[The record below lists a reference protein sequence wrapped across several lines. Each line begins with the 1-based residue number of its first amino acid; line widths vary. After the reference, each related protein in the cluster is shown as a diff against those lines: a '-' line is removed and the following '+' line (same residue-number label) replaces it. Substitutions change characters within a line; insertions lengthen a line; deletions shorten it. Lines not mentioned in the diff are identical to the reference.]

1 MTVSKL
7 IRNAVNEGVFLDVK
21 GDDLTFKLSVDV
33 FPEDLKQKIIE
44 NKKEIVDFIKK
55 SKVLPEKE
63 NIPKIDRYERKGE
76 VILPSFSQ
84 QRLWMIDHLEGSSC
98 EYNIPM
104 SLRVKGHF
112 DISSARLA
120 IERIIKRHE
129 SLRTNFAIVD
139 DVPVQV
145 IKNDFQFELQAHDL
159 KEYSQTEQERRI
171 RELINS
177 DRTKIFN
184 LSSDLLVRASYII
197 LSPESGILLFNVHH
211 IAFDAWSTSILAN
224 EFIEQYEFA
233 RAGKPDLAAPLKIQ
247 YADYAQWQRDWLQG
261 SVLEKQLNFWKSQ
274 LENIPEVHG
283 LPLDYTR
290 PNVKSRKGAR
300 VVSLIPRE
308 VSRKLNRIAL
318 KYDVTLFMLLQAAL
332 AILFSKYSRS
342 SDVVLG
348 TLVANRMHYELEPL
362 IGFFVNTLV
371 LRTKT
376 SFSRFDELLN
386 SVKNT
391 NIDVQSNQDIPFEY
405 LVEHCKVSRSANY

>member
-139 DVPVQV
+139 DVPV
-145 IKNDFQFELQAHDL
+145 
-159 KEYSQTEQERRI
+159 
-171 RELINS
+171 
-177 DRTKIFN
+177 
-184 LSSDLLVRASYII
+184 
-197 LSPESGILLFNVHH
+197 
-211 IAFDAWSTSILAN
+211 
-224 EFIEQYEFA
+224 
-233 RAGKPDLAAPLKIQ
+233 
-247 YADYAQWQRDWLQG
+247 
-261 SVLEKQLNFWKSQ
+261 
-274 LENIPEVHG
+274 
-283 LPLDYTR
+283 
-290 PNVKSRKGAR
+290 
-300 VVSLIPRE
+300 
-308 VSRKLNRIAL
+308 
-318 KYDVTLFMLLQAAL
+318 
-332 AILFSKYSRS
+332 
-342 SDVVLG
+342 
-348 TLVANRMHYELEPL
+348 
-362 IGFFVNTLV
+362 
-371 LRTKT
+371 
-376 SFSRFDELLN
+376 
-386 SVKNT
+386 
-391 NIDVQSNQDIPFEY
+391 
-405 LVEHCKVSRSANY
+405 